1 VNASDPTDT
10 TTLQAALAEPRRQFL
25 ATVQVLRPALHR
37 FCSRMCGSV
46 LDGEDVVQETLAQ
59 AFYHLQSLRDVDR
72 LEPWLFRIA
81 HHKCVDFL
89 RRERRTREDTV
100 PYEEEHA
107 PIVPPDEDDAI
118 DDEPVSGALAALVG
132 ALPPKERACVL
143 LKDVLGYSLAEVAG
157 MVDST
162 LGGAKSALHRGRAKL
177 HALQERPTRAELDRE
192 QRKLLLAYV
201 DHLNARDW
209 DGLRQLIRADATL
222 ELVGVTLGASTRT
235 YFSNY
240 AALPWEWRLSL
251 AMVDGEPMVV
261 HWRRT
266 DGAWRPHAAVR
277 LWWSGGQVTRIRD
290 YVHVDYL
297 LGESR
302 TEEVPALAW

>member
-1 VNASDPTDT
+1 MRVSTHPDPERSDPAVLRSNPLKSAPLPSTLREMRSRSRLTYPFRGTASSEDVHHSRSSIPDVNASDPADT
-10 TTLQAALAEPRRQFL
+10 TTLKTALDEPRRQFL
-25 ATVQVLRPALHR
+25 ATVQALRPALHR

-107 PIVPPDEDDAI
+107 PIVPADEDDAM

-143 LKDVLGYSLAEVAG
+143 RRHATARRQ
-157 MVDST
+157 
-162 LGGAKSALHRGRAKL
+162 RG
-177 HALQERPTRAELDRE
+177 
-192 QRKLLLAYV
+192 
-201 DHLNARDW
+201 
-209 DGLRQLIRADATL
+209 
-222 ELVGVTLGASTRT
+222 S
-235 YFSNY
+235 
-240 AALPWEWRLSL
+240 
-251 AMVDGEPMVV
+251 
-261 HWRRT
+261 
-266 DGAWRPHAAVR
+266 
-277 LWWSGGQVTRIRD
+277 
-290 YVHVDYL
+290 
-297 LGESR
+297 
-302 TEEVPALAW
+302 